1 MTRAIGTFF
10 LAKDFVKQPI
20 VTLRGSSDSVA
31 ADAKQ
36 QKIDTARPCQLVDK
50 ITGLLDRG
58 KKTVDTHLRLL
69 ETDRIPDI
77 EGPVANRESVWL
89 ERHSTTMAVW

>member
-10 LAKDFVKQPI
+10 PAKDFVKQPI
-20 VTLRGSSDSVA
+20 VTLRGRSNSVS

-50 ITGLLDRG
+50 MAGLLYRG
-58 KKTVDTHLRLL
+58 NKTVDTHLRLL

-77 EGPVANRESVWL
+77 EGPAADRKSIWL
-89 ERHSTTMAVW
+89 ERHGTTIGVW